1 VEPLLRKEVFMVPRR
16 EQGFTLVELM
26 IVVVIIGILAA
37 IAIPQF
43 LKFQLRSKTS
53 EANQIIGGIHSVQE
67 GFSSKWA
74 YYGEFG
80 PQPPGAIPTGPKN
93 AWQSCPDNTLGHCNL
108 GYQPQGRTYFQYA
121 VAADPGGTAFFTTG
135 QTPVFPVP
143 SAQFQ
148 MGVDTQNYPCAG
160 GTGCSGAQ
168 GSVLA
173 SSGTVDI
180 TIGAQGD
187 LNNNGSVCIYVA
199 TDENKDVKPTTDPY
213 VCGEDEF

>member
-1 VEPLLRKEVFMVPRR
+1 MVPRR

-53 EANQIIGGIHSVQE
+53 EANQIIGGIHSVEE
-67 GFSSKWA
+67 GFSSKWG

-80 PQPPGAIPTGPKN
+80 PQPSVAGWTPTGKKES
-93 AWQSCPDNTLGHCNL
+93 WDGCPDPAQGHCNL

-199 TDENKDVKPTTDPY
+199 TDENKDVKPTTNPY